1 MPKEFI
7 YSDPHFGHANICK
20 FTNYD
25 GSKVRP
31 WDDVAEM
38 DKDMIRMYNETVPV
52 DGKVYWL
59 GDCVINKKFLPTL
72 ALLNG
77 DKVLIKGNHDIFKI
91 SEYLKYFR
99 DIRSYHVLNGMIL
112 SHIPIHVDSIARFG
126 TNIHGHLHGNQ
137 VMMDKVTETETTK
150 GFWPFKKKEVTRTV
164 TQVPDPRYFCAC
176 VEHTGFKPIAF
187 TEVLE
192 RIKERGGHIG
202 FRNGNG
208 PQVD

>member
-1 MPKEFI
+1 MSNTFI
-7 YSDPHFGHANICK
+7 YSDPHFGHTNICK

-31 WDDVAEM
+31 WDDVAKM
-38 DKDMIRMYNETVPV
+38 DEDMVRMYNETVGV
-52 DGKVYWL
+52 RDKVYWL

-72 ALLNG
+72 GLLNG
-77 DKVLIKGNHDIFKI
+77 DKILIKGNHDIFKI

-99 DIRSYHVLNGMIL
+99 DIRSYHVLNGMIM
-112 SHIPIHVDSIARFG
+112 SHIPVHTDSIARFG

-137 VMMDKVTETETTK
+137 VMMDKVEK
-150 GFWPFKKKEVTRTV
+150 RFFGLFKKT

-176 VEHTGFKPIAF
+176 VEHTGFKPISLDD
-187 TEVLE
+187 VMK